1 MRPEIHCG
9 SSALPGARAR
19 PALKG
24 DEIGSFPDAAWTDER
39 LVKAC
44 LAGDER
50 AWSALLDKYK
60 NLIFSV
66 PLKYRLSREDAADI
80 FQAVALELFSGLPKL
95 RDVEALRAWLIAVA
109 AHRSIAYKRRQQV
122 RDLREGTSLEE
133 SLERPDSRP
142 SFADELEREQSVREA
157 VALLPPR
164 CRELIHLLFFEPTT
178 PPYKDVAARLGLAPG
193 SIGFVRGRC
202 LGKLRKNLQRKL

>member
-1 MRPEIHCG
+1 M
-9 SSALPGARAR
+9 
-19 PALKG
+19 
-24 DEIGSFPDAAWTDER
+24 
-39 LVKAC
+39 KAC